1 MSKLL
6 PILII
11 VVAALVGGGGGFFL
25 KMQSAPSAEASDEH
39 DGEHVADASED
50 GDDSHGS
57 SKDKKK
63 KSKGGHG
70 ESSDK
75 APTYVKFTRQF
86 VVPVIEDGQPKM
98 LMVFDINIEV
108 DSSFSGSAYSLE
120 PRLRDAILAQ
130 LFVFANSG
138 VLLRVTESTEAMAT
152 VKAAL
157 LETVRKIMGDGAQ
170 EILLLDI
177 GVQQY

>member
-11 VVAALVGGGGGFFL
+11 VVAALAGGGGGFFL
-25 KMQSAPSAEASDEH
+25 KMQTSAEAVDQEPA
-39 DGEHVADASED
+39 DGSHEPAADKHE
-50 GDDSHGS
+50 
-57 SKDKKK
+57 K

-70 ESSDK
+70 
-75 APTYVKFTRQF
+75 APSADALSYVKFTRQF
-86 VVPVIEDGQPKM
+86 VVPVIKNGQPKM

-108 DSSFSGSAYSLE
+108 DDTFGRSAYSLE

-138 VLLRVTESTEAMAT
+138 ILMQITESTEART
-152 VKAAL
+152 KVKAAL
-157 LETVRKIMGDGAQ
+157 LETVRKIMGDSAL
-170 EILLLDI
+170 EILLVDI
-177 GVQQY
+177 GIQEY